1 MEEKKQ
7 TRRQQAENTKRHIF
21 HTALKLLEEQDFEDI
36 KIKDIVSA
44 ANVSVGSFYN
54 YFTSKL
60 DVYYETYQ
68 LADEYFATTVAAKM
82 IHPTARERI
91 LCFFDEY
98 AKYCSELTDIK
109 LTKLLY
115 TSSNTHFER
124 VSEVGMRNVL
134 QQQVQLGLDNG
145 ELHAALSAIDIVQ
158 FLMISVR
165 GLVYNWCTRNGDYNL
180 RTAMEA
186 YVSRLLCSL

>member
-1 MEEKKQ
+1 MEEKQ

-21 HTALKLLEEQDFEDI
+21 HTAIRLLEDRDFEDI

-68 LADEYFATTVAAKM
+68 CADEYFATTVAAKM
-82 IHPTARERI
+82 THSTARERI

-98 AKYCSELTDIK
+98 ARYCSELTDIK
-109 LTKLLY
+109 LTKLLF

-124 VSEVGMRNVL
+124 IVEEGMHKVL
-134 QQQVQLGLDNG
+134 LQQVQFGLDRG
-145 ELHAALSAIDIVQ
+145 ELRASLPAYDIVQ
-158 FLMISVR
+158 FLMITVR
-165 GLVYNWCTRNGDYNL
+165 GLVYNWCTRNGDYDL